1 MGYNFAVELED
12 PSIEFTPTTDR
23 RPLIPEPLPVRLLTV
38 EDASLCAASG
48 LEVLLDDFY
57 VLLLKFERD
66 ADSYDLIYHADN
78 FSLHFQIIEKFPER
92 QSLRPLMI
100 EVPRLSEIE
109 QQLIDR
115 QLEYTRQRGLTPGE
129 ERLVLQDP
137 AGNWIEIV
145 EYKPV

>member
-1 MGYNFAVELED
+1 MELED
-12 PSIEFTPTTDR
+12 PSIEFKPIADK

-38 EDASLCAASG
+38 EDASLPTASG
-48 LEVLLDDFY
+48 LEVQLDDFY
-57 VLLLKFERD
+57 VRMLKFERD
-66 ADSYDLIYHADN
+66 ANSHDLIYHADN
-78 FSLHFQIIEKFPER
+78 FSLRFQVIEKSPER
-92 QSLRPLMI
+92 DSLRPLMI

-115 QLEYTRQRGLTPGE
+115 ETEYTRQRGLSAGE

-145 EYKPV
+145 EYRAI